1 VQKPPKRNGD
11 ADERRL
17 TMQRRRSVA
26 LLIETSNAYARG
38 VLEGALEYVRR
49 HEAWSLYVPEQE
61 RGATPPDWLSRW
73 KGDGIIARIETDE
86 IAAAVRKTGLPV
98 IDVSAAR
105 ICPDMAWV
113 ETNDEAIARLA
124 ADHLMERGFRD
135 LAYCGDPGFNWSV
148 WRRDRFV
155 QIVEESGRQVH
166 VYDSISRNDPAYSW
180 TRERQRMA
188 RWIRK
193 LPKPVGIMACY
204 DIKAQQLLD
213 VCRDID
219 VAVPEEIAVIGVDN
233 DPLVC
238 ELASPRL
245 SSVIPNVQRT
255 GYEAA
260 RLLDL
265 MMAGE
270 TVPPVGH
277 FIDPL
282 GVETRQSTDVLA
294 IEDRDVAS
302 ALRYIRENACFGMNV
317 SDILK
322 EVPVSRRVLE
332 SRFRKLLGRTP
343 HQEIQR
349 LRIDRVKHL
358 LAETDMSL
366 AEIANRA
373 GFEHVEYLSFAFKR
387 ETGETPSQYRRSVQG
402 RSGDS
407 QVRANEDAGR

>member
-1 VQKPPKRNGD
+1 M
-11 ADERRL
+11 L
-17 TMQRRRSVA
+17 RRRSVA

-38 VLEGALEYVRR
+38 VLEGVLDYVRR

-86 IAAAVRKTGLPV
+86 IAAAVRKMRLPL

-105 ICPDMAWV
+105 ICPDVAWV

-124 ADHLMERGFRD
+124 ADHLIERGFRD
-135 LAYCGDPGFNWSV
+135 LAFCGDPGFNWSV

-155 QIVEESGRQVH
+155 RIVQESGRRVH
-166 VYDSISRNDPAYSW
+166 VYESISRNDPAYSW

-245 SSVIPNVQRT
+245 TSVIPNVQRT

-265 MMAGE
+265 MMAGQA
-270 TVPPVGH
+270 VPPVGH
-277 FIDPL
+277 FIDPI

-294 IEDRDVAS
+294 IDDRDVAS
-302 ALRYIRENACFGMNV
+302 ALRYIRENACYGMNV
-317 SDILK
+317 ADVLRDVHI
-322 EVPVSRRVLE
+322 SRRVLE
-332 SRFRKLLGRTP
+332 SRFKKLLGRTP

-349 LRIDRVKHL
+349 LRTDRVKHL

-366 AEIANRA
+366 AEIAKRS

-387 ETGETPSQYRRSVQG
+387 ETGQTPSEYRRSVQG
-402 RSGDS
+402 RDADSRTRATGDP
-407 QVRANEDAGR
+407 GR

>member
-1 VQKPPKRNGD
+1 
-11 ADERRL
+11 
-17 TMQRRRSVA
+17 
-26 LLIETSNAYARG
+26 
-38 VLEGALEYVRR
+38 
-49 HEAWSLYVPEQE
+49 
-61 RGATPPDWLSRW
+61 
-73 KGDGIIARIETDE
+73 
-86 IAAAVRKTGLPV
+86 
-98 IDVSAAR
+98 
-105 ICPDMAWV
+105 
-113 ETNDEAIARLA
+113 
-124 ADHLMERGFRD
+124 
-135 LAYCGDPGFNWSV
+135 
-148 WRRDRFV
+148 
-155 QIVEESGRQVH
+155 
-166 VYDSISRNDPAYSW
+166 
-180 TRERQRMA
+180 
-188 RWIRK
+188 
-193 LPKPVGIMACY
+193 
-204 DIKAQQLLD
+204 
-213 VCRDID
+213 
-219 VAVPEEIAVIGVDN
+219 
-233 DPLVC
+233 
-238 ELASPRL
+238 
-245 SSVIPNVQRT
+245 VQRT

-407 QVRANEDAGR
+407 QVQANEDAGR

>member
-1 VQKPPKRNGD
+1 
-11 ADERRL
+11 
-17 TMQRRRSVA
+17 MQRRRSVA

-86 IAAAVRKTGLPV
+86 IAAAVRKTRLPV

-124 ADHLMERGFRD
+124 ADHLIERGFRD
-135 LAYCGDPGFNWSV
+135 LAFCGDPGFNWSV

-155 QIVEESGRQVH
+155 RIVQEAGRQVH
-166 VYDSISRNDPAYSW
+166 VYDAISRNDPAYSW
-180 TRERQRMA
+180 TRERQRMT

-193 LPKPVGIMACY
+193 LPKPIGIMACY

-260 RLLDL
+260 RLLDR

-270 TVPPVGH
+270 AVPPVGH
-277 FIDPL
+277 LIDPL

-294 IEDRDVAS
+294 IDDREVAS

-317 SDILK
+317 ADILK

-366 AEIANRA
+366 AEIANRS

-387 ETGETPSQYRRSVQG
+387 ETGQTPSQYRRSVQG
-402 RSGDS
+402 GAGEAPD
-407 QVRANEDAGR
+407 RAERPARR